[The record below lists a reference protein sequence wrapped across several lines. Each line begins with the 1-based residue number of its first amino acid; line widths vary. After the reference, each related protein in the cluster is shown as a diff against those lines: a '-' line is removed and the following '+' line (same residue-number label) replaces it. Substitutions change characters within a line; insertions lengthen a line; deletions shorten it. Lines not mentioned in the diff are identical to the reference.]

1 MKETRRALVVRRAL
15 LVALVAGVIALVLLS
30 NGLHGALLDL
40 VETAAQL
47 AGDHPVAAALLV
59 ILFAA
64 ASAML
69 VFVSTAVVAP
79 FLVYAW
85 GPAGALLL
93 LWGGWF
99 LGGAFAYAIGR
110 YLGRPVVHRLAAP
123 KVLEHYEQWV
133 SARMPF
139 GLVLLFQL
147 ALPSELPGYLL
158 GLVRYSFRSYCLALA
173 LAELPYAVATV
184 LLGAGL
190 VERRLGLLIPAGAA
204 AVLLSASTL
213 AALHR
218 RLGARTTE

>member
-1 MKETRRALVVRRAL
+1 VTTLATRRVL
-15 LVALVAGVIALVLLS
+15 LVALVAAVIALVLLS
-30 NGLHGALLDL
+30 NSLHANLLEL
-40 VETAAQL
+40 IATAQRL
-47 AGDHPVAAALLV
+47 ASVHPVAAALLV

-79 FLVYAW
+79 FLVYTW
-85 GPAGALLL
+85 GSVGALAL

-99 LGGAFAYAIGR
+99 LGGICAYAIGR

-123 KVLEHYEQWV
+123 ALLEHYERWV

-139 GLVLLFQL
+139 RLVLLFQL

-158 GLVRYSFRSYCLALA
+158 GLVRFSFPRYCMALA

-190 VERRLGLLIPAGAA
+190 VERRLGLLIPVGAA
-204 AVLLSASTL
+204 AVLLSATTL

-218 RLGARTTE
+218 RLAARPAE